1 MAKNCANVSVAGEH
15 EGKRDL
21 PVVRM
26 MAVDLLEPFSFAFFQ
41 RGLIVATLAGAL
53 CGLIGVFVVLRNM
66 SYIGHG
72 LSHAVFGGAAL
83 AAVLNLN
90 YFLGA
95 GMWGLASG
103 LMIAQVARKRIIGAD
118 AAIGVITTASFAMG
132 LALQARFGQAKRS
145 IDAVLFGN
153 VLGVFNRDIFAVL
166 GVGIVSI
173 AIIVLL
179 YRRLLF
185 TTFDPE
191 VAGVSGVSVPRME
204 GVLMLLLS
212 ATILVT
218 VRVIGV
224 LLISALLV
232 LPAVTARMITNSFG
246 RMLWMSPVLGAV
258 FGGIGMYAS
267 WYADVPSGAV
277 IILAGTIVF
286 IGVYSTVG
294 VRRRAR
300 VAGLDHHGSSLRPA

>member
-1 MAKNCANVSVAGEH
+1 VTAFDA
-15 EGKRDL
+15 
-21 PVVRM
+21 
-26 MAVDLLEPFSFAFFQ
+26 LEPFSYGFF
-41 RGLIVATLAGAL
+41 RNGLIIALLAGAL

-83 AAVLNLN
+83 AAVLDLN
-90 YFLGA
+90 YFIGA
-95 GMWGLASG
+95 GFWGLMSG
-103 LMIAQVARKRIIGAD
+103 IMIGRVSRKRIIGAD
-118 AAIGVITTASFAMG
+118 AAIGVVTTASFAMG
-132 LALQARFGQAKRS
+132 LALQARYGQAQRS

-153 VLGVFNRDIFAVL
+153 VLGVFTRDIVAVAAV
-166 GVGIVSI
+166 GVVSVGVV
-173 AIIVLL
+173 AVL

-185 TTFDPE
+185 TTFDPD
-191 VAGVSGVSVPRME
+191 VAGVTGVNVPLME
-204 GVLMLLLS
+204 ATLMLLLS

-232 LPAVTARMITNSFG
+232 LPAVTSRLLTDSFG
-246 RMLWMSPVLGAV
+246 RMLWLSPLLGAA
-258 FGGIGMYAS
+258 FGVTGMYAS

-277 IILAGTIVF
+277 IILAGTLVF
-286 IGVYSTVG
+286 AVVYTVSG

-300 VAGLDHHGSSLRPA
+300 VAGLDHHGPVAVSG

>member
-1 MAKNCANVSVAGEH
+1 MIV
-15 EGKRDL
+15 
-21 PVVRM
+21 
-26 MAVDLLEPFSFAFFQ
+26 AVDLLKPFSYEFF
-41 RGLIVATLAGAL
+41 RNGLIIATLAGAL
-53 CGLIGVFVVLRNM
+53 CGLIGVFVVLRGM

-90 YFLGA
+90 YFIGA
-95 GMWGLASG
+95 GFWGLASG
-103 LMIAQVARKRIIGAD
+103 LMIGRVSRKRIIGAD

-153 VLGVFNRDIFAVL
+153 VLGVFTSDILAVA
-166 GVGIVSI
+166 GVGILSALV
-173 AIIVLL
+173 IVGL
-179 YRRLLF
+179 YRKLLF
-185 TTFDPE
+185 ATFDPE
-191 VAGVSGVSVPRME
+191 VAGVSGVSVPAME
-204 GVLMLLLS
+204 AVLMVLLS

-232 LPAVTARMITNSFG
+232 LPAATARLLTNSFG
-246 RMLWMSPVLGAV
+246 RMLWLSPVLGAV
-258 FGGIGMYAS
+258 FGGVGMYIS

-277 IILAGTIVF
+277 IILAGTLVF
-286 IGVYSTVG
+286 IAAYSAVG
-294 VRRRAR
+294 VRRRSQL
-300 VAGLDHHGSSLRPA
+300 AGINHH

>member
-1 MAKNCANVSVAGEH
+1 MAPTTSASASAVEAPDV
-15 EGKRDL
+15 L
-21 PVVRM
+21 
-26 MAVDLLEPFSFAFFQ
+26 AVDFAEPFQYEFF
-41 RGLIVATLAGAL
+41 RNGLVIATLAGAL

-72 LSHAVFGGAAL
+72 LSHAIFGGAAL
-83 AAVLNLN
+83 AAVLELN
-90 YFLGA
+90 YFIGA
-95 GMWGLASG
+95 GLWGLASG
-103 LMIAQVARKRIIGAD
+103 LMIGRVARRRIIGAD

-132 LALQARFGQAKRS
+132 LALQARYGQASRS

-153 VLGVFNRDIFAVL
+153 VLGVFPGDIAAVA
-166 GVGIVSI
+166 GVGIVSAI
-173 AIIVLL
+173 AVVLL
-179 YRRLLF
+179 YRKLLF

-191 VAGVSGVSVPRME
+191 VAAVSGVRVPAME
-204 GVLMLLLS
+204 ATLMFLLS

-232 LPAVTARMITNSFG
+232 LPAVTSRLLTNSFG
-246 RMLWMSPVLGAV
+246 RMLWLSPVLGAL
-258 FGGIGMYAS
+258 FGGVGMYAS

-277 IILAGTIVF
+277 IILCGTAAFIVAY
-286 IGVYSTVG
+286 VSVG

-300 VAGLDHHGSSLRPA
+300 VAGLDHHSGPALTTG

>member
-1 MAKNCANVSVAGEH
+1 MI
-15 EGKRDL
+15 L
-21 PVVRM
+21 
-26 MAVDLLEPFSFAFFQ
+26 AVDLIEPFTFGFF
-41 RGLIVATLAGAL
+41 RNGLVIATLAGAL
-53 CGLIGVFVVLRNM
+53 CGLIGVFVVLRGM

-90 YFLGA
+90 YFIGA
-95 GMWGLASG
+95 GLWGVLSG
-103 LMIAQVARKRIIGAD
+103 VMIGRVSRKRIIGAD

-132 LALQARFGQAKRS
+132 LALQARFGQARRS

-153 VLGVFNRDIFAVL
+153 VLGVFTRDIAAVAA
-166 GVGIVSI
+166 VGAASV
-173 AIIVLL
+173 VVVTVL
-179 YRRLLF
+179 YRKLLF
-185 TTFDPE
+185 ATFDPE
-191 VAGVSGVSVPRME
+191 VAGVSGVNVPAME
-204 GVLMLLLS
+204 AVLMVLLS

-232 LPAVTARMITNSFG
+232 LPATSARLVTNSFG
-246 RMLWMSPVLGAV
+246 RMLWLSSVIGAV
-258 FGGIGMYAS
+258 FGCVGMYAS

-277 IILAGTIVF
+277 IILVGTAVF
-286 IGVYSTVG
+286 AVLYMGAG

-300 VAGLDHHGSSLRPA
+300 VAGMDQHAGPAALV

>member
-1 MAKNCANVSVAGEH
+1 MTLA
-15 EGKRDL
+15 L
-21 PVVRM
+21 
-26 MAVDLLEPFSFAFFQ
+26 DLLEPFSFSFFQ
-41 RGLIVATLAGAL
+41 RGIVIATLAGAL

-95 GMWGLASG
+95 GLWGLASG

-118 AAIGVITTASFAMG
+118 AAIGVITTASFALG

-153 VLGVFNRDIFAVL
+153 VLGVFTRDIVGVAVV
-166 GVGIVSI
+166 GVVSAVIV
-173 AIIVLL
+173 VLL

-185 TTFDPE
+185 STFDPE
-191 VAGVSGVSVPRME
+191 VAAVSGIDVPRME
-204 GVLMLLLS
+204 AVLMLLLS

-232 LPAVTARMITNSFG
+232 LPAVTSRLITNSFG
-246 RMLWMSPVLGAV
+246 RMLWLSPLLGAA
-258 FGGIGMYAS
+258 FGAVGMYAS
-267 WYADVPSGAV
+267 WFADVPSGAV
-277 IILAGTIVF
+277 VILVGTVVF
-286 IGVYSTVG
+286 VVVYSVVG
-294 VRRRAR
+294 ARKRAR
-300 VAGLDHHGSSLRPA
+300 VAGLDHHGSSLRAA

>member
-1 MAKNCANVSVAGEH
+1 MIV
-15 EGKRDL
+15 
-21 PVVRM
+21 
-26 MAVDLLEPFSFAFFQ
+26 AVDLLKPFSYEFF
-41 RGLIVATLAGAL
+41 RNGLIIATLAGAL
-53 CGLIGVFVVLRNM
+53 CGLIGVFVVLRGM

-95 GMWGLASG
+95 GFWGLASG
-103 LMIAQVARKRIIGAD
+103 LMLGRVSRKRIIGAD

-153 VLGVFNRDIFAVL
+153 VLGVFTTDILAVA
-166 GVGIVSI
+166 GVGILSVVV
-173 AIIVLL
+173 IVGL
-179 YRRLLF
+179 YRKLLF
-185 TTFDPE
+185 ATFDPE
-191 VAGVSGVSVPRME
+191 VAGVSGVNVPGME
-204 GVLMLLLS
+204 AVLMVLLS

-232 LPAVTARMITNSFG
+232 LPAVTARLMTNSFG
-246 RMLWMSPVLGAV
+246 RMLWLSPVLGAI
-258 FGGIGMYAS
+258 FGGVGMYIS
-267 WYADVPSGAV
+267 WYADIPSGAV
-277 IILAGTIVF
+277 IILAGTLVF
-286 IGVYSTVG
+286 IAAYSAVG
-294 VRRRAR
+294 VRRRTQL
-300 VAGLDHHGSSLRPA
+300 AGINHH

>member
-1 MAKNCANVSVAGEH
+1 MIV
-15 EGKRDL
+15 
-21 PVVRM
+21 
-26 MAVDLLEPFSFAFFQ
+26 AVDLLEPFSYEFF
-41 RGLIVATLAGAL
+41 RNGLIIATLAGAL
-53 CGLIGVFVVLRNM
+53 CGLIGVFVVLRGM

-95 GMWGLASG
+95 GFWGLASG
-103 LMIAQVARKRIIGAD
+103 LMIGRVSRKRIIGAD

-153 VLGVFNRDIFAVL
+153 VLGVFTSDILAVA
-166 GVGIVSI
+166 GVGILSVVV
-173 AIIVLL
+173 IVGL
-179 YRRLLF
+179 YRKLLF
-185 TTFDPE
+185 ATFDPE
-191 VAGVSGVSVPRME
+191 VAGVSGVSVPAME
-204 GVLMLLLS
+204 AVLMVLLS

-232 LPAVTARMITNSFG
+232 LPAVTARLMTNSFG
-246 RMLWMSPVLGAV
+246 RMLWLSPVLGAI
-258 FGGIGMYAS
+258 FGGVGMYIS
-267 WYADVPSGAV
+267 WYADIPSGAV
-277 IILAGTIVF
+277 IILSGTLVF
-286 IGVYSTVG
+286 IAAYSAVG
-294 VRRRAR
+294 VRRRTQL
-300 VAGLDHHGSSLRPA
+300 AGINHH

>member
-1 MAKNCANVSVAGEH
+1 MII
-15 EGKRDL
+15 
-21 PVVRM
+21 
-26 MAVDLLEPFSFAFFQ
+26 AVDLLEPFSYEFF
-41 RGLIVATLAGAL
+41 RNGLIIATLAGAL
-53 CGLIGVFVVLRNM
+53 CGLIGVFVVLRGM

-90 YFLGA
+90 YFIGA
-95 GMWGLASG
+95 GFWGLASG
-103 LMIAQVARKRIIGAD
+103 LMIGRVSRKRIIGAD

-153 VLGVFNRDIFAVL
+153 VLGVFTSDILAVA
-166 GVGIVSI
+166 GVGILSVVV
-173 AIIVLL
+173 IVGL
-179 YRRLLF
+179 YRKLLF
-185 TTFDPE
+185 ATFDPE
-191 VAGVSGVSVPRME
+191 VAEVSGVSVPAME
-204 GVLMLLLS
+204 AVLMVLLS

-232 LPAVTARMITNSFG
+232 LPAVTARLLTNSFG
-246 RMLWMSPVLGAV
+246 RMLWLSPVLGAI
-258 FGGIGMYAS
+258 FGGIGMYIS

-277 IILAGTIVF
+277 IILAGTLVF
-286 IGVYSTVG
+286 IAAYSAVG
-294 VRRRAR
+294 VRRRTQL
-300 VAGLDHHGSSLRPA
+300 AGISHH

>member
-1 MAKNCANVSVAGEH
+1 MAF
-15 EGKRDL
+15 D
-21 PVVRM
+21 PW
-26 MAVDLLEPFSFAFFQ
+26 EPFTYEFFQ
-41 RGLIVATLAGAL
+41 RGLVIATLAGAL

-90 YFLGA
+90 YFVGA
-95 GMWGLASG
+95 GFWGLASG

-118 AAIGVITTASFAMG
+118 AAIGVITTASFAVG

-153 VLGVFNRDIFAVL
+153 VLGVFGRDILAVL
-166 GVGIVSI
+166 GVGVVS
-173 AIIVLL
+173 VVVVVVL
-179 YRRLLF
+179 YRKLLF

-191 VAGVSGVSVPRME
+191 VAAASGVSVPRME
-204 GVLMLLLS
+204 GILMLLLS

-232 LPAVTARMITNSFG
+232 LPAVAARLMTNSFG
-246 RMLWMSPVLGAV
+246 RMLWLSPLLGAV
-258 FGGIGMYAS
+258 FGGVGMYAS

-277 IILAGTIVF
+277 IILTGTLVF
-286 IGVYSTVG
+286 IVVYGFVG
-294 VRRRAR
+294 ARRRAR
-300 VAGLDHHGSSLRPA
+300 VTGFDHHGSVLRGA

>member
-1 MAKNCANVSVAGEH
+1 MI
-15 EGKRDL
+15 
-21 PVVRM
+21 
-26 MAVDLLEPFSFAFFQ
+26 AVDLLKPFSYEFF
-41 RGLIVATLAGAL
+41 RNGLIIATLAGAL
-53 CGLIGVFVVLRNM
+53 CGLIGVFVVLRGM

-95 GMWGLASG
+95 GFWGLASG
-103 LMIAQVARKRIIGAD
+103 LMIGRVSRKRIIGAD

-153 VLGVFNRDIFAVL
+153 VLGVFTSDILAVA
-166 GVGIVSI
+166 GVGILSVI
-173 AIIVLL
+173 VIIGL
-179 YRRLLF
+179 YRKLLF
-185 TTFDPE
+185 ATFDPE
-191 VAGVSGVSVPRME
+191 VAGVSGVSVPAME
-204 GVLMLLLS
+204 AVLMVLLS

-232 LPAVTARMITNSFG
+232 LPAVTARMLTNSFG
-246 RMLWMSPVLGAV
+246 RMLWLSPVLGAI
-258 FGGIGMYAS
+258 FGGVGMYIS

-277 IILAGTIVF
+277 IILAGTLVF
-286 IGVYSTVG
+286 IVAYSVVG
-294 VRRRAR
+294 VRRRTQL
-300 VAGLDHHGSSLRPA
+300 AGINHH

>member
-1 MAKNCANVSVAGEH
+1 MLAF
-15 EGKRDL
+15 D
-21 PVVRM
+21 PF
-26 MAVDLLEPFSFAFFQ
+26 EPFSYQFFQ
-41 RGLIVATLAGAL
+41 RGLIIATLAGAL

-90 YFLGA
+90 YFVGA
-95 GMWGLASG
+95 GFWGLASG

-118 AAIGVITTASFAMG
+118 AAIGVITTASFAVG

-153 VLGVFNRDIFAVL
+153 VLGVFVRDILAVL
-166 GVGIVSI
+166 AVGAVSVI
-173 AIIVLL
+173 FVVLL
-179 YRRLLF
+179 YRKLLF

-191 VAGVSGVSVPRME
+191 VAAASGVSVPRME
-204 GVLMLLLS
+204 GLLMLLLS

-232 LPAVTARMITNSFG
+232 LPAVTARLVTNSFG
-246 RMLWMSPVLGAV
+246 RMLWVSPILGAL

-277 IILAGTIVF
+277 IILAGTSVF
-286 IGVYSTVG
+286 IVVYGIVG
-294 VRRRAR
+294 ARRRAR
-300 VAGLDHHGSSLRPA
+300 VSGFDHHGSLVGRT

>member
-1 MAKNCANVSVAGEH
+1 MIV
-15 EGKRDL
+15 
-21 PVVRM
+21 
-26 MAVDLLEPFSFAFFQ
+26 AVDLLEPFSYEFF
-41 RGLIVATLAGAL
+41 RNGLIIATLAGAL
-53 CGLIGVFVVLRNM
+53 CGLIGVFVVLRGM

-90 YFLGA
+90 YFIGA
-95 GMWGLASG
+95 GFWGLASG
-103 LMIAQVARKRIIGAD
+103 LMIGRVSRKRIIGAD

-153 VLGVFNRDIFAVL
+153 VLGVFTSDILAVA
-166 GVGIVSI
+166 GVGILSVVV
-173 AIIVLL
+173 IVGL
-179 YRRLLF
+179 YRKLLF
-185 TTFDPE
+185 ATFDPE
-191 VAGVSGVSVPRME
+191 VAGVSGVSVPAME
-204 GVLMLLLS
+204 AVLMVLLS

-232 LPAVTARMITNSFG
+232 LPAVTARLLTNSFG
-246 RMLWMSPVLGAV
+246 RMLWLSPVLGAV
-258 FGGIGMYAS
+258 FGGVGMYLS

-277 IILAGTIVF
+277 IILADTLVF
-286 IGVYSTVG
+286 IAAYSAVG
-294 VRRRAR
+294 VRRRAQL
-300 VAGLDHHGSSLRPA
+300 AGINHH

>member
-1 MAKNCANVSVAGEH
+1 MIV
-15 EGKRDL
+15 
-21 PVVRM
+21 
-26 MAVDLLEPFSFAFFQ
+26 AVDLLKPFSYEFF
-41 RGLIVATLAGAL
+41 RNGLIIATLAGAL
-53 CGLIGVFVVLRNM
+53 CGLIGVFVVLRGM

-95 GMWGLASG
+95 GFWGLASG
-103 LMIAQVARKRIIGAD
+103 LMIGRVSRKRIIGAD

-153 VLGVFNRDIFAVL
+153 VLGVFTSDILAVA
-166 GVGIVSI
+166 GVGILSVVV
-173 AIIVLL
+173 IVGL
-179 YRRLLF
+179 YRKLLF
-185 TTFDPE
+185 ATFDPE
-191 VAGVSGVSVPRME
+191 VAGVSGVSVPAME
-204 GVLMLLLS
+204 AVLMVLLS

-232 LPAVTARMITNSFG
+232 LPAVTARLMTNSFG
-246 RMLWMSPVLGAV
+246 RMLWLSPVLGAV
-258 FGGIGMYAS
+258 FGGVGMYIS
-267 WYADVPSGAV
+267 WYADIPSGAV
-277 IILAGTIVF
+277 IILAGTLVF
-286 IGVYSTVG
+286 IAAYSAVG
-294 VRRRAR
+294 VRRRTQL
-300 VAGLDHHGSSLRPA
+300 AGINHH

>member
-1 MAKNCANVSVAGEH
+1 MIV
-15 EGKRDL
+15 
-21 PVVRM
+21 
-26 MAVDLLEPFSFAFFQ
+26 AVDLLEPFSYEFF
-41 RGLIVATLAGAL
+41 RNGLIIATLAGAL
-53 CGLIGVFVVLRNM
+53 CGLIGVFVVLRGM

-90 YFLGA
+90 YFIGA
-95 GMWGLASG
+95 GFWGLASG
-103 LMIAQVARKRIIGAD
+103 LMIGRVSRKRIIGAD

-153 VLGVFNRDIFAVL
+153 VLGVFTSDILAVA
-166 GVGIVSI
+166 GVGILSVVV
-173 AIIVLL
+173 IVGL
-179 YRRLLF
+179 YRKLLF
-185 TTFDPE
+185 ATFDPE
-191 VAGVSGVSVPRME
+191 VAGVSGVSVPAME
-204 GVLMLLLS
+204 AVLMVLLS

-232 LPAVTARMITNSFG
+232 LPAVTARLLTNSFG
-246 RMLWMSPVLGAV
+246 RMLWLSPVLGAI
-258 FGGIGMYAS
+258 FGGVGMYIS

-277 IILAGTIVF
+277 IILAGTLVF
-286 IGVYSTVG
+286 IAAYSAVG
-294 VRRRAR
+294 VRRRTQL
-300 VAGLDHHGSSLRPA
+300 AGISHH

>member
-1 MAKNCANVSVAGEH
+1 MTAFDA
-15 EGKRDL
+15 
-21 PVVRM
+21 
-26 MAVDLLEPFSFAFFQ
+26 LEPFSYGFF
-41 RGLIVATLAGAL
+41 RNGLIIALLAGAL

-83 AAVLNLN
+83 AAVLDLN
-90 YFLGA
+90 YFIGA
-95 GMWGLASG
+95 GFWGLMSG
-103 LMIAQVARKRIIGAD
+103 IMIGRVSRKRIIGAD
-118 AAIGVITTASFAMG
+118 AAIGVVTTASFAMG
-132 LALQARFGQAKRS
+132 LALQARYGQAQRS

-153 VLGVFNRDIFAVL
+153 VLGVFTRDIVAVAAVGAVSV
-166 GVGIVSI
+166 GVV
-173 AIIVLL
+173 AVL

-185 TTFDPE
+185 TTFDPD
-191 VAGVSGVSVPRME
+191 VAGVTGVNVPLME
-204 GVLMLLLS
+204 ATLMLLLS

-232 LPAVTARMITNSFG
+232 LPAVTSRLLTDSFG
-246 RMLWMSPVLGAV
+246 RMLWLSPLLGAA
-258 FGGIGMYAS
+258 FGVTGMYAS

-277 IILAGTIVF
+277 IILAGTLVF
-286 IGVYSTVG
+286 AVVYTVSG

-300 VAGLDHHGSSLRPA
+300 VTGLDHHGPVAVSG

>member
-1 MAKNCANVSVAGEH
+1 M
-15 EGKRDL
+15 L
-21 PVVRM
+21 
-26 MAVDLLEPFSFAFFQ
+26 AVDAWEPFTYEFFQ
-41 RGLIVATLAGAL
+41 RGLVIATLAGAL

-90 YFLGA
+90 YFVGA
-95 GMWGLASG
+95 GFWGLASG

-118 AAIGVITTASFAMG
+118 AAIGVITTASFAVG

-153 VLGVFNRDIFAVL
+153 VLGVFGRDILAVL
-166 GVGIVSI
+166 GVGVVS
-173 AIIVLL
+173 VVVVVVL
-179 YRRLLF
+179 YRKLLF

-191 VAGVSGVSVPRME
+191 VAAASGVSVPRME
-204 GVLMLLLS
+204 GILMLLLS

-232 LPAVTARMITNSFG
+232 LPAVAARLMTNSFG
-246 RMLWMSPVLGAV
+246 RMLWLSPLLGAA
-258 FGGIGMYAS
+258 FGGVGMYAS

-277 IILAGTIVF
+277 IILTGTLVF
-286 IGVYSTVG
+286 IVVYGFVG
-294 VRRRAR
+294 ARRRAR
-300 VAGLDHHGSSLRPA
+300 VTGFDHHGSVLRGA

>member
-1 MAKNCANVSVAGEH
+1 MIV
-15 EGKRDL
+15 
-21 PVVRM
+21 
-26 MAVDLLEPFSFAFFQ
+26 AVDLLEPFSYEFF
-41 RGLIVATLAGAL
+41 RNGLIIATLAGAL
-53 CGLIGVFVVLRNM
+53 CGLIGVFVVLRGM

-90 YFLGA
+90 YFIGA
-95 GMWGLASG
+95 GFWGLASG
-103 LMIAQVARKRIIGAD
+103 LMIGRVSRKRIIGAD

-153 VLGVFNRDIFAVL
+153 VLGVFTSDIFAVA
-166 GVGIVSI
+166 GVGILSVVV
-173 AIIVLL
+173 IVGL
-179 YRRLLF
+179 YRKLLF
-185 TTFDPE
+185 ATFDPE
-191 VAGVSGVSVPRME
+191 VAGVSGVSVPAME
-204 GVLMLLLS
+204 AVLMVLLS

-232 LPAVTARMITNSFG
+232 LPAVTARLMTNSFG
-246 RMLWMSPVLGAV
+246 RMLWLSPVLGAI
-258 FGGIGMYAS
+258 FGGVGMYIS

-277 IILAGTIVF
+277 IILAGTLVF
-286 IGVYSTVG
+286 IAAYSAVG
-294 VRRRAR
+294 VRRRAQL
-300 VAGLDHHGSSLRPA
+300 AGINHH

>member
-1 MAKNCANVSVAGEH
+1 MI
-15 EGKRDL
+15 
-21 PVVRM
+21 
-26 MAVDLLEPFSFAFFQ
+26 AVDLLKPFSYEFF
-41 RGLIVATLAGAL
+41 RNGLIIATLAGAL
-53 CGLIGVFVVLRNM
+53 CGLIGVFVVLRGM

-95 GMWGLASG
+95 GFWGLASG
-103 LMIAQVARKRIIGAD
+103 LMIGRVSRKRIIGAD

-153 VLGVFNRDIFAVL
+153 VLGVFTSDILAVA
-166 GVGIVSI
+166 GVGVLSVVV
-173 AIIVLL
+173 IIGL
-179 YRRLLF
+179 YRKLLF
-185 TTFDPE
+185 ATFDPE
-191 VAGVSGVSVPRME
+191 VAGVSGVSVPAME
-204 GVLMLLLS
+204 AVLMVLLS

-232 LPAVTARMITNSFG
+232 LPAVTARMLTNSFG
-246 RMLWMSPVLGAV
+246 RMLWLSPVLGAI
-258 FGGIGMYAS
+258 FGGVGMYIS
-267 WYADVPSGAV
+267 WYADIPSGAV
-277 IILAGTIVF
+277 IILAGTLVF
-286 IGVYSTVG
+286 ITAYSVVG
-294 VRRRAR
+294 VRRRTQL
-300 VAGLDHHGSSLRPA
+300 AGINHH

>member
-1 MAKNCANVSVAGEH
+1 MIV
-15 EGKRDL
+15 
-21 PVVRM
+21 
-26 MAVDLLEPFSFAFFQ
+26 AVDLLEPFSYEFF
-41 RGLIVATLAGAL
+41 RNGLIIATLAGAL
-53 CGLIGVFVVLRNM
+53 CGLIGVFVVLRGM

-90 YFLGA
+90 YFIGA
-95 GMWGLASG
+95 GFWGLASG
-103 LMIAQVARKRIIGAD
+103 LMIGRVSRKRIIGAD

-153 VLGVFNRDIFAVL
+153 VLGVFTSDILAVA
-166 GVGIVSI
+166 GVGILSVVV
-173 AIIVLL
+173 IVGL
-179 YRRLLF
+179 YRKLLF
-185 TTFDPE
+185 ATFDPE
-191 VAGVSGVSVPRME
+191 VAEVSGVSVPAME
-204 GVLMLLLS
+204 AVLMVLLS

-232 LPAVTARMITNSFG
+232 LPAVTARLLTNSFG
-246 RMLWMSPVLGAV
+246 RMLWLSPVLGAI
-258 FGGIGMYAS
+258 FGGIGMYIS

-277 IILAGTIVF
+277 IILAGTLVF
-286 IGVYSTVG
+286 IAAYSAVG
-294 VRRRAR
+294 VRRRTQL
-300 VAGLDHHGSSLRPA
+300 AGISHH

>member
-1 MAKNCANVSVAGEH
+1 MII
-15 EGKRDL
+15 
-21 PVVRM
+21 
-26 MAVDLLEPFSFAFFQ
+26 AVDLLEPFSYEFF
-41 RGLIVATLAGAL
+41 RNGLIIATLAGAL
-53 CGLIGVFVVLRNM
+53 CGLIGVFVVLRGM

-90 YFLGA
+90 YFIGA
-95 GMWGLASG
+95 GFWGLASG
-103 LMIAQVARKRIIGAD
+103 LMIGRVSRKRIIGAD

-153 VLGVFNRDIFAVL
+153 VLGVFTSDILAVA
-166 GVGIVSI
+166 GVGILSALV
-173 AIIVLL
+173 IVGL
-179 YRRLLF
+179 YRKLLF
-185 TTFDPE
+185 ATFDPE
-191 VAGVSGVSVPRME
+191 VAGVSGVSVPAME
-204 GVLMLLLS
+204 AVLMVLLS

-232 LPAVTARMITNSFG
+232 LPTVTARLLTNSFG
-246 RMLWMSPVLGAV
+246 RMLWLSPVLGAI
-258 FGGIGMYAS
+258 FGGVGMYIS

-277 IILAGTIVF
+277 IILAGTLVF
-286 IGVYSTVG
+286 IAAYSAVG
-294 VRRRAR
+294 VRRRAQL
-300 VAGLDHHGSSLRPA
+300 AGINHH

>member
-1 MAKNCANVSVAGEH
+1 MLAFNAW
-15 EGKRDL
+15 
-21 PVVRM
+21 
-26 MAVDLLEPFSFAFFQ
+26 EPFTYEFFQ
-41 RGLIVATLAGAL
+41 RGLVIATLAGAL

-90 YFLGA
+90 YFVGA
-95 GMWGLASG
+95 GFWGLASG

-118 AAIGVITTASFAMG
+118 AAIGVITTASFAVG

-153 VLGVFNRDIFAVL
+153 VLGVFGRDILAVL
-166 GVGIVSI
+166 GVGVVS
-173 AIIVLL
+173 VVVVVVL
-179 YRRLLF
+179 YRKLLF

-191 VAGVSGVSVPRME
+191 VAAASGVSVPRME
-204 GVLMLLLS
+204 GILMLLLS

-232 LPAVTARMITNSFG
+232 LPAVAARLMTNSFG
-246 RMLWMSPVLGAV
+246 RMLWLSPLLGAA
-258 FGGIGMYAS
+258 FGGVGMYAS

-277 IILAGTIVF
+277 IILTGTLVF
-286 IGVYSTVG
+286 IVVYGFVG
-294 VRRRAR
+294 ARRRAR
-300 VAGLDHHGSSLRPA
+300 VTGFDHHGSVLRGA